1 MVAMAPQSVDSV
13 EDIYEDHRQRKIA
26 LIRALT
32 EGNTSLKFTFKYKI

>member
-1 MVAMAPQSVDSV
+1 MVAMAPQIVDSV

-32 EGNTSLKFTFKYKI
+32 EGILKYRFESFG